1 MELPLRASTSPS
13 WTSPKLRSSGEL
25 SSSTRTPLTSGLAAL
40 PPITVPTI
48 TLEGANNGAPHPAP
62 ASYRAKFTGK
72 YEHRDLP
79 GAVGHN
85 PPQED
90 PTAFVQ
96 AVVDADRL

>member
-1 MELPLRASTSPS
+1 
-13 WTSPKLRSSGEL
+13 
-25 SSSTRTPLTSGLAAL
+25 
-40 PPITVPTI
+40 
-48 TLEGANNGAPHPAP
+48 PAP

>member
-1 MELPLRASTSPS
+1 M
-13 WTSPKLRSSGEL
+13 
-25 SSSTRTPLTSGLAAL
+25 
-40 PPITVPTI
+40 PTI

-62 ASYRAKFTGK
+62 ASYRAKFTDK

>member
-1 MELPLRASTSPS
+1 
-13 WTSPKLRSSGEL
+13 
-25 SSSTRTPLTSGLAAL
+25 
-40 PPITVPTI
+40 
-48 TLEGANNGAPHPAP
+48 
-62 ASYRAKFTGK
+62 
-72 YEHRDLP
+72 

>member
-1 MELPLRASTSPS
+1 
-13 WTSPKLRSSGEL
+13 
-25 SSSTRTPLTSGLAAL
+25 
-40 PPITVPTI
+40 
-48 TLEGANNGAPHPAP
+48 
-62 ASYRAKFTGK
+62 KFTGK

>member
-1 MELPLRASTSPS
+1 MA
-13 WTSPKLRSSGEL
+13 RSGTWRIQIS
-25 SSSTRTPLTSGLAAL
+25 AL
-40 PPITVPTI
+40 
-48 TLEGANNGAPHPAP
+48 PAP

>member
-1 MELPLRASTSPS
+1 
-13 WTSPKLRSSGEL
+13 
-25 SSSTRTPLTSGLAAL
+25 
-40 PPITVPTI
+40 

>member
-1 MELPLRASTSPS
+1 MAITISNYRWRLGLE
-13 WTSPKLRSSGEL
+13 KGEAKYAGYEQ
-25 SSSTRTPLTSGLAAL
+25 RLAAL

-79 GAVGHN
+79 GA
-85 PPQED
+85 PQED

>member
-1 MELPLRASTSPS
+1 
-13 WTSPKLRSSGEL
+13 
-25 SSSTRTPLTSGLAAL
+25 
-40 PPITVPTI
+40 
-48 TLEGANNGAPHPAP
+48 
-62 ASYRAKFTGK
+62 
-72 YEHRDLP
+72 P

>member
-1 MELPLRASTSPS
+1 RQRTDPSPHQDRGRAP
-13 WTSPKLRSSGEL
+13 P
-25 SSSTRTPLTSGLAAL
+25 

-62 ASYRAKFTGK
+62 PSYPAQFTGK

-96 AVVDADRL
+96 AVGDADRL